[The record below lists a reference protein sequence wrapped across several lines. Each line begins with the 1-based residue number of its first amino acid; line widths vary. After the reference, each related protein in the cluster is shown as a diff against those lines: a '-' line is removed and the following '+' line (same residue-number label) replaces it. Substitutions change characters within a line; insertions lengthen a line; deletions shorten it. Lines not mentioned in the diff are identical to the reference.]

1 MTVDAHDRILDTY
14 FAMDGNLPTFGI
26 KRKNEKADLEK

>member
-1 MTVDAHDRILDTY
+1 MYVWKHSFIHIRL
-14 FAMDGNLPTFGI
+14 